1 MSTNEPAMGSKSKVA
16 AALLAFFLGGL
27 GVHQFYLG
35 NTASGIIRI
44 VLTLTI
50 VGAVVSGLIAL
61 IEFIIYLTKSDE
73 DFHQIYVVGNKA
85 WF

>member
-1 MSTNEPAMGSKSKVA
+1 MSTNEPAIGSKSRVA
-16 AALLAFFLGGL
+16 AALLAFFLGAL

-44 VLTLTI
+44 VLTITL
-50 VGAVVSGLIAL
+50 VGAIFSGIIAFV
-61 IEFIIYLTKSDE
+61 EFIIYLTKSDE
-73 DFHQIYVVGNKA
+73 DFHQTYVIGNKA